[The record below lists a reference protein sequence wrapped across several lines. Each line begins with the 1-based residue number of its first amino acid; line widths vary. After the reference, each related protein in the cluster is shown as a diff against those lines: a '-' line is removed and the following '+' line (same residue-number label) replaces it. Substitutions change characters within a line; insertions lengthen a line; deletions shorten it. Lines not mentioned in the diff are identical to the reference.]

1 MKYSGKK
8 GEYRK
13 PQRPVKVG
21 KGNGCP
27 HYKKCGGCHLQNMS
41 YEEQLR
47 FKQIKCIKL
56 LGKFCRVKEIIG
68 MENPIHYRCK
78 VQAAFIKNGAEIL
91 SGVYQ
96 STTRRVV
103 PIDSC
108 LIEDETADT
117 IIVTIRKLFK
127 SFNIRPFDESTSS
140 GFIRHVLIRKGY
152 YTGQIMVV
160 LVANSAELPS
170 CRSFVNALIG
180 RHPEITTVVL
190 NVCNNTSKMMLG
202 TENIVLF
209 GDGFIEDTIFDRVFR
224 ISPRSFYQVNPVMTT
239 VLYGKALDYMSLT
252 GKETVVDAYC
262 GTGTIGILAAK
273 KAKKVVGIEL
283 NEDAVCDAKINAERN
298 AVHNID
304 FYTANASDFMVEM
317 AETKQKVDVVIMDP
331 PRSGAD
337 NKFISAVAK
346 LSPERVVYVSCNPES
361 LERDLKT
368 FMRFGYHA
376 KKIQPVDMFP
386 HTNHVESVV
395 CLTRRLDVDMRR

>member
-1 MKYSGKK
+1 
-8 GEYRK
+8 
-13 PQRPVKVG
+13 
-21 KGNGCP
+21 
-27 HYKKCGGCHLQNMS
+27 
-41 YEEQLR
+41 
-47 FKQIKCIKL
+47 
-56 LGKFCRVKEIIG
+56 
-68 MENPIHYRCK
+68 
-78 VQAAFIKNGAEIL
+78 
-91 SGVYQ
+91 
-96 STTRRVV
+96 
-103 PIDSC
+103 
-108 LIEDETADT
+108 
-117 IIVTIRKLFK
+117 
-127 SFNIRPFDESTSS
+127 
-140 GFIRHVLIRKGY
+140 
-152 YTGQIMVV
+152 MVV

-395 CLTRRLDVDMRR
+395 CLTKSLK